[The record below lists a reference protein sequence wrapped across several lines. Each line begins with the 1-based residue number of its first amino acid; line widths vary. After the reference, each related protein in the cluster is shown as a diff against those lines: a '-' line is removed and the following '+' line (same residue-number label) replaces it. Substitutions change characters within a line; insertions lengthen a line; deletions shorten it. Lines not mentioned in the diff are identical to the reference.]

1 MVNRWGEG
9 EQKRCTAKS
18 RELQPIHLFTGLC
31 KHWTRVRK
39 ERNAVGVDVGD
50 GGVDAVEAAI
60 VDVDAYERKGSE
72 VNR

>member
-1 MVNRWGEG
+1 M
-9 EQKRCTAKS
+9 
-18 RELQPIHLFTGLC
+18 
-31 KHWTRVRK
+31 
-39 ERNAVGVDVGD
+39 GVDVGD